1 MKITL
6 GLGYL
11 AVGQLITDVA
21 LDRNDTIARITEK
34 RYQQLITQMNFYNKD
49 FDARRFWAYGC
60 NCLILGDRPM
70 SEAGLGPPVD
80 DLDASCKKY
89 KECLKC
95 AKMEF
100 GDQCISEFVKYKFL
114 VKGEGV
120 QCRNRYDTCERSLCE
135 CDKLLAKSH
144 SRTAEVWDE
153 KYHLFSRNWSPE
165 ESCPQTRSAKIL
177 PVQNHECCNG
187 PRNGQ
192 AFGLYNINNQECC
205 NNGEIANIGEC

>member
-89 KECLKC
+89 KECLKVWSNLNSFSL
-95 AKMEF
+95 KL
-100 GDQCISEFVKYKFL
+100 SSNL
-114 VKGEGV
+114 
-120 QCRNRYDTCERSLCE
+120 RYENCLN
-135 CDKLLAKSH
+135 KN
-144 SRTAEVWDE
+144 
-153 KYHLFSRNWSPE
+153 YF
-165 ESCPQTRSAKIL
+165 
-177 PVQNHECCNG
+177 
-187 PRNGQ
+187 
-192 AFGLYNINNQECC
+192 
-205 NNGEIANIGEC
+205 